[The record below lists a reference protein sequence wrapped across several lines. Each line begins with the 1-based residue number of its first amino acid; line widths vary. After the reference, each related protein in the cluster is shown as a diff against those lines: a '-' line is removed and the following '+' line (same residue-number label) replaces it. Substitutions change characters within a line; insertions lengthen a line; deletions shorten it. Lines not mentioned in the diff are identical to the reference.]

1 MMRRAA
7 AIVVG
12 PILAF
17 LVSAFPASAQPARTN
32 ARVWYVYLHEVGPSA
47 PHLDHFRARMAE
59 LGWREGRNL
68 TIDYRGAGGDGE
80 KLAAIM
86 REVSAS
92 KVDVILAVCTPEAKA
107 ALAATQTIPIVFAAA
122 GDAVKAGL
130 VDSYARPGHN
140 VTGFTSSLLELSE
153 KRIELLKEV
162 FPSVRQVA
170 VVWRSARTST
180 AAGPASRQA
189 SRRAGS
195 T

>member
-1 MMRRAA
+1 
-7 AIVVG
+7 
-12 PILAF
+12 
-17 LVSAFPASAQPARTN
+17 
-32 ARVWYVYLHEVGPSA
+32 
-47 PHLDHFRARMAE
+47 
-59 LGWREGRNL
+59 
-68 TIDYRGAGGDGE
+68 
-80 KLAAIM
+80 M

-130 VDSYARPGHN
+130 VDSYAHPGHN

-162 FPSVRQVA
+162 FPSVWQVA

>member
-32 ARVWYVYLHEVGPSA
+32 ARVAYVYLHEVGPSA

-162 FPSVRQVA
+162 FASVRQVA
-170 VVWRSARTST
+170 VV
-180 AAGPASRQA
+180 ASRA
-189 SRRAGS
+189 PTR
-195 T
+195 